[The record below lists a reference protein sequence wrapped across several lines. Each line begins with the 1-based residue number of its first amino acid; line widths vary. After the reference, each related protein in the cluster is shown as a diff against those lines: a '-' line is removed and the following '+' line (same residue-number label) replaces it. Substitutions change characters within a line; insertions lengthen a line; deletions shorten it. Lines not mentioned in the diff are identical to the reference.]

1 MGCAFSSGSLFPN
14 KYKTIAEI
22 RDAMRAANM
31 ENSDMIVAIDVT
43 RSNEAAIGAHTSFE
57 GRDLHDLSVLNP
69 YQRVM
74 RLVGGEVAASLDK
87 DGTFPV
93 LAFGDA
99 ASVDHPSGCV
109 FVGDAKGFDEVDRL
123 YRGFLSDP
131 RVVKSGPTSFEGVVR
146 FAIDQAIRTRRFHT
160 LLIITDGQINDEKE
174 VSDPSAPG
182 KWRRTE
188 PTIEALI
195 EASQYPIEVIIVGV
209 GDGPWDAMEALDD
222 ELKAKAKA
230 KKMTYRVDCCQ
241 FVPFT
246 RYMRTTDTAALQAFT
261 VDCLQEVPQLKAWL
275 DEHGMM
281 GPGARTTPSGLELVK
296 WTPVAV
302 APPM

>member
-1 MGCAFSSGSLFPN
+1 
-14 KYKTIAEI
+14 
-22 RDAMRAANM
+22 
-31 ENSDMIVAIDVT
+31 
-43 RSNEAAIGAHTSFE
+43 
-57 GRDLHDLSVLNP
+57 
-69 YQRVM
+69 
-74 RLVGGEVAASLDK
+74 
-87 DGTFPV
+87 
-93 LAFGDA
+93 
-99 ASVDHPSGCV
+99 
-109 FVGDAKGFDEVDRL
+109 
-123 YRGFLSDP
+123 
-131 RVVKSGPTSFEGVVR
+131 
-146 FAIDQAIRTRRFHT
+146 
-160 LLIITDGQINDEKE
+160 
-174 VSDPSAPG
+174 
-182 KWRRTE
+182 
-188 PTIEALI
+188 
-195 EASQYPIEVIIVGV
+195 GV

-296 WTPVAV
+296 WTPRADLPVAV